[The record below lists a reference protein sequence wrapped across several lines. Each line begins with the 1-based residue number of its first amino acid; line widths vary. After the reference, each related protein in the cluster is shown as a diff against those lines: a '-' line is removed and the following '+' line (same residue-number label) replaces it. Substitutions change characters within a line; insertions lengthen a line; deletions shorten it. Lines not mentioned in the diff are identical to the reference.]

1 MRNFT
6 PMRFAF
12 QIPHPVMK
20 ISVFLWNGKYIIELE
35 WMSYKQSFKISEE
48 VVSGEKDI
56 QRLCNEDFLNAALN
70 RFAEMHQSF
79 KSTYE
84 LSKN

>member
-1 MRNFT
+1 
-6 PMRFAF
+6 
-12 QIPHPVMK
+12 MK